1 MKFTL
6 AVTTAALMLG
16 SVTFSAAHNRDTGSD
31 PASLSPGREMQRIK
45 SDPYNRVADQD
56 DKMGRDR
63 DHDQKM
69 GKDRDDKMGRDR
81 DDKMGRDRDDKM
93 GLRGHD
99 DHDRDHGMA
108 RDHDKD
114 VR

>member
-1 MKFTL
+1 MKLTL
-6 AVTTAALMLG
+6 AVTTAALLG
-16 SVTFSAAHNRDTGSD
+16 SVTFSMAHNRDTGWD
-31 PASLSPGREMQRIK
+31 PAGLSPGHEMQRGIK
-45 SDPYNRVADQD
+45 SDPYNRLADQD

-63 DHDQKM
+63 DHDQNR
-69 GKDRDDKMGRDR
+69 GKDQDDKMGRDR
-81 DDKMGRDRDDKM
+81 NDKMGRDRDDKM